1 MENDD
6 RLRAGSGEERIDEQG
21 RNPTQQR
28 MDEEGTDSRPVDVG
42 EGAVDAGGPEADP
55 ERAESRTVDEA
66 DEAMQARQGDVG
78 HDPIA
83 ASDEEIG
90 DVIAD

>member
-6 RLRAGSGEERIDEQG
+6 QLKRESDEDLIDDAG

-28 MDEEGTDSRPVDVG
+28 MDAEGVESRPVDV
-42 EGAVDAGGPEADP
+42 EQDATDMGGPDTDP
-55 ERAESRTVDEA
+55 ERPTSRVVDT
-66 DEAMQARQGDVG
+66 DDAMQARQGDVG

-83 ASDEEIG
+83 ASDEDVG
-90 DVIAD
+90 DVIA

>member
-1 MENDD
+1 VEDED
-6 RLRAGSGEERIDEQG
+6 QLRESSGEERIDEQG

-28 MDEEGTDSRPVDVG
+28 MDEEGVDARPVDVG
-42 EGAVDAGGPEADP
+42 EGAVDAGGPNANP
-55 ERAESRTVDEA
+55 ERAESRVVGDP

-78 HDPIA
+78 HDAIA